1 MKKDSRSEKTGVDQK
16 KFSDSVDLLSFL
28 NDAGNG
34 RKSVSARKS
43 VPVRESDNGYN
54 GLCGIYFSVSK
65 SAHMPPDQAGND
77 SGGTKSQ
84 QCVMER
90 TVYIESTFDAIDD
103 LRTVGKK
110 ND

>member
-1 MKKDSRSEKTGVDQK
+1 MMQVTDGSPYLHENPYLYESLTTVQWA
-16 KFSDSVDLLSFL
+16 LWNIFL
-28 NDAGNG
+28 
-34 RKSVSARKS
+34 RV
-43 VPVRESDNGYN
+43 
-54 GLCGIYFSVSK
+54 K

-110 ND
+110 MTE